1 MKLAKKMHRNRHFQ
15 QYLAAQRAFHSRDEE
30 YGLNVKV
37 KSWTESYNADQCL
50 IDLYYRGRPIGAAWR
65 SVNKDRQ
72 NPSVIRVKYDATSPV
87 EFFYNDTQWEQWIES
102 LGPRLTN

>member
-15 QYLAAQRAFHSRDEE
+15 QYLATQRAFHSHDEK
-30 YGLNVKV
+30 YGLSVKV

-50 IDLYYRGRPIGAAWR
+50 IELYYRGRKIGGSWR
-65 SVNKDRQ
+65 SVSTDRS
-72 NPSVIRVKYDATSPV
+72 NPSIIRVKYDAASPW
-87 EFFYNDTQWEQWIES
+87 EFFYNDTQWNQWIES